1 MKGYNKR
8 RTLLAL
14 LAPML
19 VLAACG
25 DEDGGESTSGST
37 SVPADESKAVTFL
50 LAFKPSISFLPIHL
64 ADELGYF
71 EDEGLDVSVEEST
84 GSSFAVQQVA
94 AGQAEAGISI
104 DTAVIFGA
112 SSSPTY
118 RAIYEFYTEPFQHVY
133 VPADSDLESVAD
145 LDGKVVGVN
154 DLGGGEA
161 LAARQYLA
169 GEGINADTDA
179 RLEAVGFDEPVQVR
193 ALQDGRVDAVVVTPD
208 STASYDLLDFEYKC
222 ISCDADTELSGGAI
236 VVSDAVFDDK
246 EMTIGIGR
254 ALAKATLFAATN
266 PDAALAVMKDVTPA
280 QFEDPAHAETLLK
293 SVLETS
299 FNPGDGPYGE
309 MDEDAWQNRM
319 DLMLEV
325 ESDVTE
331 LTTPVDLDR
340 LVRNDYVEDYN
351 DFDHEAVET
360 AAKDHPTN

>member
-1 MKGYNKR
+1 MRGHSKR
-8 RTLLAL
+8 GAIPAL

-19 VLAACG
+19 VLTACG
-25 DEDGGESTSGST
+25 ADDVESTSGST
-37 SVPADESKAVTFL
+37 GTPVQETKEVTFL

-118 RAIYEFYTEPFQHVY
+118 RAIYEFYAEPFQHVY
-133 VPADSDLESVAD
+133 VPAASDVESLAD
-145 LDGKVVGVN
+145 LSGKVVGVN

-161 LAARQYLA
+161 LAARLYLA
-169 GEGINADTDA
+169 GAGVDAETDA
-179 RLEAVGFDEPVQVR
+179 RLEAVGFDEPVHVQS
-193 ALQDGRVDAVVVTPD
+193 LEDGRVDAVVVTPD
-208 STASYDLLDFEYKC
+208 STAAYDLLDFEYKC
-222 ISCDADTELSGGAI
+222 ISCETDTELSGGAI
-236 VVSDAVFDDK
+236 VVSDAVFEDK

-254 ALAKATLFAATN
+254 ALAKATLFAASN
-266 PDAALAVMKDVTPA
+266 PDAALDVMSEVTPA
-280 QFEDPAHAETLLK
+280 QFEDPAHAEILMNT
-293 SVLETS
+293 VIETS

-309 MDEDAWQNRM
+309 MNEDAWQNRM

-325 ESDVTE
+325 GSDTTE
-331 LTTPVDLDR
+331 LAAPVDLDR

-351 DFDHEAVET
+351 DFDHAAVEEE
-360 AAKDHPTN
+360 AKSYSTGS